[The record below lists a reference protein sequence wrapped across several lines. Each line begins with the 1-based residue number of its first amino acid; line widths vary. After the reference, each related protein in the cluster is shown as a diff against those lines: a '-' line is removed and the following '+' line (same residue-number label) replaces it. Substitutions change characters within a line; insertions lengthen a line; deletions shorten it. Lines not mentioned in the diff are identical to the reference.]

1 MKCLYPANIWLK
13 GAGPRRGG
21 VPGNLFW
28 APVFYETWYDFDV
41 NQQVR
46 VITRKRKEERQGWQ

>member
-28 APVFYETWYDFDV
+28 APVFYDTLGMILMCI
-41 NQQVR
+41 N
-46 VITRKRKEERQGWQ
+46 K